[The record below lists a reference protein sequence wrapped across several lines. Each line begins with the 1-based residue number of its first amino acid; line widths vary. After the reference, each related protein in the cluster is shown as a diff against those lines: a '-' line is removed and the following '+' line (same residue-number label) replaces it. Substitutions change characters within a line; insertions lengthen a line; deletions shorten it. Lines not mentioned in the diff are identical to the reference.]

1 VTGGVLRIG
10 IAGPSGSLAR
20 VEASGDFQQWS
31 EAGQV
36 LLTGGV
42 GQFQE
47 TIVSG
52 ATQRF
57 YRLKN

>member
-1 VTGGVLRIG
+1 L
-10 IAGPSGSLAR
+10 
-20 VEASGDFQQWS
+20 EASVDYQLWS
-31 EAGQV
+31 EVGQV

-47 TIVSG
+47 AIASG
-52 ATQRF
+52 ASQRF